1 MALFRPLLREHQLT
15 EQQWRVIRVLA
26 ANKTMDVSALA
37 DETVLLAP
45 SLSRILSTLTQAGL
59 VERTPDAQDQRRALL
74 SLTKAG
80 TRLFQT
86 ISPYSETIYQQ
97 IEDQFG
103 QAELDTLQKLLHKLE
118 DTLNTLEA
126 NQ

>member
-26 ANKTMDVSALA
+26 ANKSMDVSALA
-37 DETVLLAP
+37 DESVLLAP
-45 SLSRILSTLTQAGL
+45 SLSRIISTLTQAGL

-103 QAELDTLQKLLHKLE
+103 QAELNTLQKLLHKLE

-126 NQ
+126 NR

>member
-26 ANKTMDVSALA
+26 ANKSMDVSALA

-45 SLSRILSTLTQAGL
+45 SLSRIISTLTQAGL